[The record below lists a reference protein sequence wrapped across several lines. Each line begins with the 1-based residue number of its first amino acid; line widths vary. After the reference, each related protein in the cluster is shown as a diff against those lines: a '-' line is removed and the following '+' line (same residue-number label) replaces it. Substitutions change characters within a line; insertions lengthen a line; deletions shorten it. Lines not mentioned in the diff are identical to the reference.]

1 MILVVLFLRLKRCQ
15 VNDCKPSG
23 TPAYGWKRPS
33 RAKTAADH
41 PVSPLPP
48 GKGWGKIKEVFKAF
62 RERGVVPN
70 WTAYRKA
77 QVIKRYKPWM
87 HLHMLRALR
96 LVPLQVT
103 WRKYRAAGFRR
114 AVPEPLVCT
123 IAFGYARICNQG
135 CVCLGLARRNGTRR
149 HGRMPGFLRRNL
161 SESSWTARRPKS
173 EQRANSCLMM
183 LVTSRNG
190 SYIF

>member
-1 MILVVLFLRLKRCQ
+1 MILVFFFLRLKRCQ

-23 TPAYGWKRPS
+23 TRAYGWKRPS

-48 GKGWGKIKEVFKAF
+48 PKGWGKIKEVFKAF

-77 QVIKRYKPWM
+77 QVTKWYKPWM

-96 LVPLQVT
+96 GVPVQVT
-103 WRKYRAAGFRR
+103 WRKYCIEKDWCGRVPKGTPGPPGLHGCVWVCKNLQPGMRVPGFGPKKRRQAAW
-114 AVPEPLVCT
+114 T
-123 IAFGYARICNQG
+123 YARFLKKEL
-135 CVCLGLARRNGTRR
+135 VRRGTV
-149 HGRMPGFLRRNL
+149 PLEF
-161 SESSWTARRPKS
+161 P
-173 EQRANSCLMM
+173 
-183 LVTSRNG
+183 
-190 SYIF
+190 